1 MEAWLYI
8 ASKNLVVA
16 IETMALIIIAVGTVE
31 AFFGGLWAAF
41 AAPPPSGRVSAVW
54 LRFDRWLVAALTF
67 LLAADII
74 QTSVAPSWA
83 EIGQVAAIAVIRTF
97 LNYFLSRDMEELRR
111 SDAASLLSAER
122 RPE

>member
-31 AFFGGLWAAF
+31 AFFCGLWAAF
-41 AAPPPSGRVSAVW
+41 APSSSRGRVSAVW
-54 LRFDRWLVAALTF
+54 LRFDHWLVAGLTF

-74 QTSVAPSWA
+74 QTSVAPSWQ

-97 LNYFLSRDMEELRR
+97 LNYFLGRDMEELRR
-111 SDAASLLSAER
+111 SDAAPLLSADR
-122 RPE
+122 RRE

>member
-8 ASKNLVVA
+8 ASKNLVIA
-16 IETMALIIIAVGTVE
+16 IDTMALIIIAVGTVE
-31 AFFGGLWAAF
+31 AFFCGLWAAF
-41 AAPPPSGRVSAVW
+41 AAPAPSGRVSAVW

-74 QTSVAPSWA
+74 QTSVAPSWQ

-97 LNYFLSRDMEELRR
+97 LNYFLGHDMAELRR
-111 SDAASLLSAER
+111 AE
-122 RPE
+122 